1 MRHHNLLAFATATA
15 THTAPAPAPATT
27 AAAATTTTT
36 TAATPPPPAAA
47 AAVTTTA
54 AENKMRPP
62 QYANRTWTHTLV
74 LWRRLRHSECF
85 EGLQCNLSFCY
96 HTFSSSFFPG

>member
-36 TAATPPPPAAA
+36 TAATPPPPAA